1 MFGSK
6 KGNAP
11 VPLND
16 SGRSL
21 ISETFSLEGTLR
33 TSGAIDIAGLIK
45 GPVYTN
51 DLVIKETGSIVGPV
65 ETDKIEIYGHLE
77 GKVVAKTIVIGN
89 TAVVKG
95 DILFSETLKT
105 EEGADINGYI
115 KKTESTSL
123 EAAQDEFK
131 LEEIEAFSDEIK
143 SENLKYFVLL
153 GMGGSSRA
161 AKVIHRT
168 IGGNNEFPTMVPLE
182 STVPSTIGK
191 ALKEIDLKSTLVIV
205 ASKSGNTME
214 PLLTY
219 ELFKSEI
226 VKAIG
231 NGEAMNRFVAIT
243 DEHSP
248 LHELSVKENFRKVFL
263 NPKDIGGRVFGITYT
278 LCFPDDST
286 HSIILFN

>member
-77 GKVVAKTIVIGN
+77 GKVVAKTIIIGN

-105 EEGADINGYI
+105 EEGADINL
-115 KKTESTSL
+115 SL
-123 EAAQDEFK
+123 
-131 LEEIEAFSDEIK
+131 
-143 SENLKYFVLL
+143 
-153 GMGGSSRA
+153 
-161 AKVIHRT
+161 IH
-168 IGGNNEFPTMVPLE
+168 I
-182 STVPSTIGK
+182 
-191 ALKEIDLKSTLVIV
+191 
-205 ASKSGNTME
+205 
-214 PLLTY
+214 
-219 ELFKSEI
+219 
-226 VKAIG
+226 
-231 NGEAMNRFVAIT
+231 
-243 DEHSP
+243 
-248 LHELSVKENFRKVFL
+248 
-263 NPKDIGGRVFGITYT
+263 
-278 LCFPDDST
+278 
-286 HSIILFN
+286 